1 MGSRGMNESI
11 LFVEDEEAL
20 GMVLSDRLSSEG
32 YVVEVARDGITGF
45 HKATSQHFDVMILDI
60 MLPGRNGLDLCRD
73 IRLAGVDTPILLLTA
88 RDAIA
93 DKVVGLKLGAD
104 DYVTKPFDMREL
116 VTRIEALLRR
126 CTAPIGISV
135 YVVGTIR
142 VDFSAREITRKGT
155 PVRLSAM
162 EFRLLRYLLQHPGI
176 GLSREKILREV
187 WGHHQVTSSRTLDV
201 HVASLRH
208 KLEADPARPE
218 LIVTVKNFGYMYTG
232 QQGLTSEIAVK
243 EAAGAGPSNI
253 GPGF

>member
-1 MGSRGMNESI
+1 MNQSI

-20 GMVLSDRLSSEG
+20 GMVLSDRLRAEG
-32 YVVEVARDGITGF
+32 YAVEIARDGITGF
-45 HKATSQHFDVMILDI
+45 QKATSQHFDVMILDI
-60 MLPGRNGLDLCRD
+60 MLPGRSGLDLCRD

-126 CTAPIGISV
+126 CTAPTATSL
-135 YVVGTIR
+135 YVVGSIR
-142 VDFSAREITRKGT
+142 VDVSAREVTREGT
-155 PVRLSAM
+155 AIRLSAM
-162 EFRLLRYLLQHPGI
+162 EFRLLRFLLKHPGI
-176 GLSREKILREV
+176 GLSREKILKEV
-187 WGHHQVTSSRTLDV
+187 WGHYEVTSSRTLDV

-208 KLEADPARPE
+208 KLETDPARPE
-218 LIVTVKNFGYMYTG
+218 LLVTVKNFGYMYTG
-232 QQGLTSEIAVK
+232 KQGSASEMAAK
-243 EAAGAGPSNI
+243 ETAGAGPSNI

>member
-1 MGSRGMNESI
+1 MGSRGMNQSI

-20 GMVLSDRLSSEG
+20 RMVLSDRLSSEG

-45 HKATSQHFDVMILDI
+45 QKATSQHFDVMILDI

-73 IRLAGVDTPILLLTA
+73 IRFAGVDTPILLLTA
-88 RDAIA
+88 RDGVA

-104 DYVTKPFDMREL
+104 DYVTKPFDMSEL

-126 CTAPIGISV
+126 CTASNCVSV
-135 YVVGTIR
+135 YVVGSIR
-142 VDFSAREITRKGT
+142 VDFSAMEITREEST
-155 PVRLSAM
+155 VRLSAM

-187 WGHHQVTSSRTLDV
+187 WGHHEMTSSRTLDV

-208 KLEADPARPE
+208 KLEVDPARPK

-232 QQGLTSEIAVK
+232 QQGSTSEMAVE
-243 EAAGAGPSNI
+243 EATGA
-253 GPGF
+253 